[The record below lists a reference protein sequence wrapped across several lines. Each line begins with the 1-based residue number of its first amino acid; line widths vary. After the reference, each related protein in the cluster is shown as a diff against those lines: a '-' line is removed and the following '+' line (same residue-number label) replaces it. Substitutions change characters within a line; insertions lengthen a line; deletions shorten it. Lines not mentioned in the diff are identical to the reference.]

1 MKQVNLIITLLFLSF
16 SAFSQGWVG
25 NSANNSIY
33 PVNSSLGLSPLSV
46 GIGTNAPTEQLHT
59 TLGVRMEG
67 ITQND
72 ALTRILTQDNNGKL
86 FWRDAG
92 TIVTPPNNNFWSLTG
107 NAGTVPGTGTGQ
119 NYLGTTG
126 NTRLVI
132 ATNATER
139 MTVLPT
145 GQVGIGNTTP
155 TAGLLTVGNGTFGI
169 GAQTQ
174 QLYTFQL
181 LGQGANAVEHLGMF
195 NNDQTTSR
203 SELTVSNSG
212 NGRWEDNFVAI
223 MVHGSAFSYQ
233 NQNNFYLNQN
243 NAGYALINAQSNATA
258 NVPLRKFAIGVRSP
272 GIPLSF
278 YTNNVERIFINA
290 AGQTGF
296 ATILP
301 TAALHVDCTG
311 IPVTGASNVRFENL
325 QRGAG
330 DNLVIDA
337 NGYVRRGPG
346 ISGGST
352 DLTELRSELAATKQE
367 LAEIRAQVNALAGTK
382 TTVTASPVS
391 TLDIIPTPFNN
402 TTKAV
407 YAIAGFTGT
416 AALQVTDVNGA
427 VLQTIPIR
435 QAKGQMELNN
445 IRTAAGT
452 VVFSIIA
459 DGKNIVS
466 KRSIKTN

>member
-1 MKQVNLIITLLFLSF
+1 MGLLLLSF

-33 PVNSSLGLSPLSV
+33 PVNTALGLTPLSV
-46 GIGTNAPTEQLHT
+46 GVGTNAPTEQLHT
-59 TLGVRMEG
+59 TLGVRFEG
-67 ITQND
+67 IGQND
-72 ALTRILTQDNNGKL
+72 QLTRILAQDNTGKL

-92 TIVTPPNNNFWSLTG
+92 TIVSPPNNNFWSLTG
-107 NAGTVPGTGTGQ
+107 NAGTIPGTGPGQ

-145 GQVGIGNTTP
+145 GQVGIGNTNP

-174 QLYTFQL
+174 QLYTFQV
-181 LGQGANAVEHLGMF
+181 LGRGVNAVEHLGMF

-223 MVHGSAFSYQ
+223 MVHGSAFSFQ
-233 NQNNFYLNQN
+233 SQNNFYLNQDN
-243 NAGYALINAQSNATA
+243 SGYALINAQSNATA

-272 GIPLSF
+272 NIPLSF

-290 AGQTGF
+290 AGQTGL
-296 ATILP
+296 ATVAP
-301 TAALHVDCTG
+301 TAALHVNCTG
-311 IPVTGASNVRFENL
+311 IPVTGASNIRFENL
-325 QRGAG
+325 QQGTG

-337 NGYVRRGPG
+337 NGYVRRAPG
-346 ISGGST
+346 SSDGST
-352 DLTELRSELAATKQE
+352 DLAELRSELATTKQE
-367 LAEIRAQVNALAGTK
+367 LAELRAQINALAGTK
-382 TTVTASPVS
+382 LASS
-391 TLDIIPTPFNN
+391 SSNSGTLDIIPTPFSN
-402 TTKAV
+402 TVKAV
-407 YAIAGFTGT
+407 YTITGFTGT
-416 AALQVTDVNGA
+416 AALQITDINGA

-435 QAKGQMELNN
+435 QASGQIELNN

-452 VVFSIIA
+452 VIFSIITE
-459 DGKNIVS
+459 GKNIVS
-466 KRSIKTN
+466 KRSIKTH